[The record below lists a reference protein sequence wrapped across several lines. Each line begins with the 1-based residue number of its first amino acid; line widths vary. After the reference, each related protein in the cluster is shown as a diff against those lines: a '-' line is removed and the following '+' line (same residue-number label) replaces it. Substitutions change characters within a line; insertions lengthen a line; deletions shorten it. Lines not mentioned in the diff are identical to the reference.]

1 MGCPLHRALGVA
13 ALLGLLPAGA
23 SAERLAVRVGAASPY
38 SECYCRAKDR
48 LFAVGESVC
57 LAAPAGPRQ
66 ATCAMDQNVTSWRF
80 SETACPDS

>member
-1 MGCPLHRALGVA
+1 MRRPLRR
-13 ALLGLLPAGA
+13 GLLAAFVLALPTGA
-23 SAERLAVRVGAASPY
+23 TAERLAVRVGVTTPY
-38 SECYCRAKDR
+38 SECWCRGNDR
-48 LFAVGESVC
+48 RFAVGETTC